1 MWYNVSAV
9 KEDRYN
15 NTGTV
20 KKKGR
25 KLMKKRIFAALAA
38 LCMAVTAAGC
48 GNGNTAENNAA
59 QGDGSSAGGDS
70 SVSGKVVIYTSMYE
84 DIIDDMEKELEKQFP
99 NLDVEFFQGGSGTIQ
114 SKIAAEMDSGMLGCD
129 VLMVAEPSYSLE
141 LKDAGILHPY
151 KFSDADKLVFDY
163 DPDGYWYPVR
173 VCNMVLAYDPEKYN
187 KSELPTSFKDFAE
200 NTDMK
205 GYLSM
210 SNPLTSGTAYSSVVG
225 LYDKYGEEY
234 FKSLNAQNV
243 AVESGSV
250 ALTKLETGECKE
262 IMVLEESVLKK
273 REEENSSLEVIYP
286 DDGCIPIPSTIMIV
300 DEAHC
305 ANNNIAAAEAVE
317 EFFLSPAGQ
326 KLVVNG
332 WMYAVRSDVAEY
344 PYDAVPLSDMLKNTI
359 PVDWEKC
366 YKQRDEIRTMFQN
379 NVTIPG

>member
-1 MWYNVSAV
+1 MI
-9 KEDRYN
+9 
-15 NTGTV
+15 
-20 KKKGR
+20 
-25 KLMKKRIFAALAA
+25 L
-38 LCMAVTAAGC
+38 TAAGC
-48 GNGNTAENNAA
+48 GNGNTAAEEESVNT
-59 QGDGSSAGGDS
+59 GDT

-84 DIIDDMEKELEKQFP
+84 DIIDDMEDALAKQFP

-114 SKIAAEMDSGMLGCD
+114 SKIAAEMDSGKLGCD

-141 LKDAGILHPY
+141 LKEAGVLEPY
-151 KFSDADKLVFDY
+151 TFTDIDKLMFDY
-163 DPDGYWYPVR
+163 DPEGYWYPVR
-173 VCNMVLAYDPEKYN
+173 VCNMVLAYNPEMYSKD
-187 KSELPTSFKDFAE
+187 ELPKSFRDFAD

-225 LYDKYGEEY
+225 LLDKYGEDY
-234 FKSLNAQNV
+234 FKALNAQNI
-243 AVESGSV
+243 AIESGSV

-300 DEAHC
+300 NSEHS
-305 ANNNIAAAEAVE
+305 ANNNIMAAKAVE
-317 EFFLSPAGQ
+317 KFFLSPDGQ
-326 KLVVNG
+326 KLIVNG
-332 WMYAVRSDVAEY
+332 WMYSVRRDVEEY
-344 PYDAVPLSDMLKNTI
+344 PYDAIPLMTLMKNTI